1 MSTRTPVRVLA
12 PPTFATIAVTLF
24 LAFPAN
30 ATAQTTATANVVHDP
45 ALLQALEYRSVGPH
59 RGGRVTAVTGVVSDV
74 STYYMGS
81 SDGGVWKTT
90 DGGNTWGNVSD
101 GFFQAGSMGALAV
114 ATSPRGSACTAP
126 LTLEKPGTTSGWDD
140 AGQISRVRVHPRDPD
155 LVYAAVLG
163 TDRPCPPPWM
173 ESLCYVT
180 YVAF

>member
-114 ATSPRGSACTAP
+114 ALTDPNVVYAGTGSACIRRNVSSGAYRGADVTRCRCRATSSLRAVAP
-126 LTLEKPGTTSGWDD
+126 
-140 AGQISRVRVHPRDPD
+140 
-155 LVYAAVLG
+155 AA
-163 TDRPCPPPWM
+163 
-173 ESLCYVT
+173 SI
-180 YVAF
+180 F